1 MNICVNSL
9 YRLSIPQFHSL
20 YTEEVSDEAL
30 TLLFSAV
37 ENGDQNCI
45 DLLCNLALRNDDLG
59 HRVEKFL
66 FDLFSGKRT
75 GSSDIDKKI
84 NQACLVLHQ
93 IANNDITKDNTE
105 WKKLHAPSRLLY
117 MAGSATTDLSKKIGI
132 AHKIMGDQFAQTD
145 QEQVGVEN
153 LWCGARMLS
162 SDELAAATQGLV
174 QESPLLSVN
183 YPIGLIHPTTKENIL
198 STQLLEKIAQS
209 GLSHNEVFLVNT
221 GDHWLLCLFYK
232 LAEKIK
238 CLIFNTYYDLNENTK
253 QEIIEAA
260 KIAGI
265 SESDEVNFI
274 EMNLQNNVPNGCGLF
289 CYHTIQLLSNA
300 GQNDPATTLRE
311 FAENFLTLS
320 VEEQALFNTQTRQQI
335 YEYSL
340 Q

>member
-20 YTEEVSDEAL
+20 YSEEVSDEAL
-30 TLLFSAV
+30 ALLFSAV

-45 DLLCNLALRNDDLG
+45 DLVCNLALRNDDLG

-66 FDLFSGKRT
+66 FDLFSGKSS

-84 NQACLVLHQ
+84 NQACLVLYQ

-117 MAGSATTDLSKKIGI
+117 MAGSAITDLSKKIEI

-174 QESPLLSVN
+174 KESPLLSVN

-198 STQLLEKIAQS
+198 STQLIEKIAQS
-209 GLSHNEVFLVNT
+209 GLSHNEVFLINT
-221 GDHWLLCLFYK
+221 GDHWIICL
-232 LAEKIK
+232 
-238 CLIFNTYYDLNENTK
+238 
-253 QEIIEAA
+253 
-260 KIAGI
+260 
-265 SESDEVNFI
+265 
-274 EMNLQNNVPNGCGLF
+274 
-289 CYHTIQLLSNA
+289 
-300 GQNDPATTLRE
+300 
-311 FAENFLTLS
+311 
-320 VEEQALFNTQTRQQI
+320 
-335 YEYSL
+335 
-340 Q
+340 

>member
-66 FDLFSGKRT
+66 FDLFSGKRS

-132 AHKIMGDQFAQTD
+132 
-145 QEQVGVEN
+145 
-153 LWCGARMLS
+153 
-162 SDELAAATQGLV
+162 
-174 QESPLLSVN
+174 
-183 YPIGLIHPTTKENIL
+183 
-198 STQLLEKIAQS
+198 
-209 GLSHNEVFLVNT
+209 
-221 GDHWLLCLFYK
+221 
-232 LAEKIK
+232 
-238 CLIFNTYYDLNENTK
+238 
-253 QEIIEAA
+253 
-260 KIAGI
+260 
-265 SESDEVNFI
+265 
-274 EMNLQNNVPNGCGLF
+274 
-289 CYHTIQLLSNA
+289 
-300 GQNDPATTLRE
+300 
-311 FAENFLTLS
+311 
-320 VEEQALFNTQTRQQI
+320 
-335 YEYSL
+335 
-340 Q
+340 

>member
-9 YRLSIPQFHSL
+9 YRLSIPQFQSL
-20 YTEEVSDEAL
+20 YSEEVSDERLAL
-30 TLLFSAV
+30 LISEV

-59 HRVEKFL
+59 HSVEKVL
-66 FDLFSGKRT
+66 FDLFSGKRS
-75 GSSDIDKKI
+75 GSPDIDKKI

-93 IANNDITKDNTE
+93 IANNDITKNNAE

-117 MAGSATTDLSKKIGI
+117 MAGSATTDLSKKIEI
-132 AHKIMGDQFAQTD
+132 AHKIVGDQFAQTD
-145 QEQVGVEN
+145 EEQVGVEN
-153 LWCGARMLS
+153 LWCNARMLS
-162 SDELAAATQGLV
+162 SDELASATLGLV

-209 GLSHNEVFLVNT
+209 GLSDNEVFLINT
-221 GDHWLLCLFYK
+221 ESHWIICLFYK

-238 CLIFNTYYDLNENTK
+238 CLIFNSYHNLNQNPK

-265 SESDEVNFI
+265 SENEDIDFI
-274 EMNLQNNVPNGCGLF
+274 EMDLQSNVPNGCGLF
-289 CYHTIQLLSNA
+289 CYHTIQLLLNA

-311 FAENFLTLS
+311 FAENFLTLP
-320 VEEQALFNTQTRQQI
+320 VEEQALFNTQTRRQI
-335 YEYSL
+335 HEYSL

>member
-1 MNICVNSL
+1 M
-9 YRLSIPQFHSL
+9 
-20 YTEEVSDEAL
+20 
-30 TLLFSAV
+30 
-37 ENGDQNCI
+37 
-45 DLLCNLALRNDDLG
+45 
-59 HRVEKFL
+59 
-66 FDLFSGKRT
+66 
-75 GSSDIDKKI
+75 
-84 NQACLVLHQ
+84 
-93 IANNDITKDNTE
+93 
-105 WKKLHAPSRLLY
+105 
-117 MAGSATTDLSKKIGI
+117 M
-132 AHKIMGDQFAQTD
+132 
-145 QEQVGVEN
+145 
-153 LWCGARMLS
+153 S

-174 QESPLLSVN
+174 QESPFLSVN

-209 GLSHNEVFLVNT
+209 GLCENEIFLINT

-238 CLIFNTYYDLNENTK
+238 CLIFNSYHDLNENTK

-274 EMNLQNNVPNGCGLF
+274 EINLQNNVPNGCGLF
-289 CYHTIQLLSNA
+289 CYHTIQLLLNA

-311 FAENFLTLS
+311 FAENFLTLP
-320 VEEQALFNTQTRQQI
+320 VEEQTLFNTQTRRQI

>member
-20 YTEEVSDEAL
+20 YAEEVSDEAL
-30 TLLFSAV
+30 ALLFSAV

-45 DLLCNLALRNDDLG
+45 DLVCNLALRNDDLG

-66 FDLFSGKRT
+66 FDLFSGKT
-75 GSSDIDKKI
+75 SGSSDIDKKI

-93 IANNDITKDNTE
+93 IANNDITRNNTE

-117 MAGSATTDLSKKIGI
+117 MAGSATTDPSKKIEI
-132 AHKIMGDQFAQTD
+132 AHKIMGDQFAQTA

-153 LWCGARMLS
+153 LWCSARMLS
-162 SDELAAATQGLV
+162 SDELAAATQSLV

-198 STQLLEKIAQS
+198 NTQLLEKIAQS
-209 GLSHNEVFLVNT
+209 GLSDNEVFLINT
-221 GDHWLLCLFYK
+221 GSHWIICLFYK
-232 LAEKIK
+232 LTEKIK
-238 CLIFNTYYDLNENTK
+238 CLIFNSCHDLNENTK

-265 SESDEVNFI
+265 SENDEVNFI

-311 FAENFLTLS
+311 FAEKFLTLS
-320 VEEQALFNTQTRQQI
+320 VEEQTLFNTQTRRQI

>member
-84 NQACLVLHQ
+84 NQACLV
-93 IANNDITKDNTE
+93 
-105 WKKLHAPSRLLY
+105 
-117 MAGSATTDLSKKIGI
+117 AGSATTDLSKKIGI

-320 VEEQALFNTQTRQQI
+320 VEEQALFNTQTRRQI

>member
-20 YTEEVSDEAL
+20 YSEEVSDEAL

-45 DLLCNLALRNDDLG
+45 DLVCNLALRNDDLG

-66 FDLFSGKRT
+66 FDLFSGKSS

-84 NQACLVLHQ
+84 NQACLVLYQ
-93 IANNDITKDNTE
+93 IANNDIAKDNTE

-117 MAGSATTDLSKKIGI
+117 MAGSATTDLSKKIEI

-209 GLSHNEVFLVNT
+209 GLSHNEVFLINT
-221 GDHWLLCLFYK
+221 GDHWLICLFYK
-232 LAEKIK
+232 LAEK
-238 CLIFNTYYDLNENTK
+238 
-253 QEIIEAA
+253 
-260 KIAGI
+260 
-265 SESDEVNFI
+265 
-274 EMNLQNNVPNGCGLF
+274 
-289 CYHTIQLLSNA
+289 
-300 GQNDPATTLRE
+300 
-311 FAENFLTLS
+311 
-320 VEEQALFNTQTRQQI
+320 
-335 YEYSL
+335 
-340 Q
+340 

>member
-66 FDLFSGKRT
+66 FDLFSGKRS

-93 IANNDITKDNTE
+93 IANNDITKNNTE

-221 GDHWLLCLFYK
+221 GDHWLLCL
-232 LAEKIK
+232 
-238 CLIFNTYYDLNENTK
+238 
-253 QEIIEAA
+253 
-260 KIAGI
+260 
-265 SESDEVNFI
+265 
-274 EMNLQNNVPNGCGLF
+274 
-289 CYHTIQLLSNA
+289 
-300 GQNDPATTLRE
+300 
-311 FAENFLTLS
+311 
-320 VEEQALFNTQTRQQI
+320 
-335 YEYSL
+335 
-340 Q
+340 

>member
-20 YTEEVSDEAL
+20 YSEEVSDEAL
-30 TLLFSAV
+30 ALLFSAV

-45 DLLCNLALRNDDLG
+45 DLVCNLALRNDDLG

-66 FDLFSGKRT
+66 FDLFSGKST

-84 NQACLVLHQ
+84 NQACLVLYQ

-117 MAGSATTDLSKKIGI
+117 MAGSATTDLSKKIEI
-132 AHKIMGDQFAQTD
+132 AHKIVGDQFAQTD
-145 QEQVGVEN
+145 EEQVGVEN
-153 LWCGARMLS
+153 IWCPARMLS
-162 SDELAAATQGLV
+162 SDELASATTGLV

-209 GLSHNEVFLVNT
+209 GLSDNEVFLINT
-221 GDHWLLCLFYK
+221 ESHWIIGLFYK

-238 CLIFNTYYDLNENTK
+238 CLIFNTYHDLNENTK

-265 SESDEVNFI
+265 SENEDIDFI
-274 EMNLQNNVPNGCGLF
+274 ETNLQNNVPNGCGLF

-311 FAENFLTLS
+311 FAEDFLTLS
-320 VEEQALFNTQTRQQI
+320 VEEQALFNTQTRRQI

-340 Q
+340 P